1 MLELN
6 LIPTSRTVVAYAS
19 TNETHWDLGRL
30 SYLKLQAHCEVRFHT
45 VELVSEPAHPESSDR
60 PVWDDLVR
68 RVKNDEITLL
78 ILPSLFHVAG
88 KNIAQLSD
96 FLAFLEKHQVK
107 LLTLKERIDSDRFS
121 RSQILF
127 IFVNRTLSFNPN
139 KGL

>member
-6 LIPTSRTVVAYAS
+6 LIPTFRTVAAYAS
-19 TNETHWDLGRL
+19 TNESHWDLGRL
-30 SYLKLQAHCEVRFHT
+30 SCLKLQSHCEARFYP

-60 PVWDDLVR
+60 PVWDDLVGK
-68 RVKNDEITLL
+68 VKNDQITLL

-88 KNIAQLSD
+88 KDIAQLSD
-96 FLAFLEKHQVK
+96 VLALLEKHQLK

-127 IFVNRTLSFNPN
+127 LFVNRTLSFNPN